1 MSDSK
6 YTDIY
11 NEWRRKATNN
21 GFTLNEF
28 RCAYNRLVEPRET
41 CAMTKAIGAKM
52 AYRSLVR
59 NKEAELKL
67 VQREMENMR
76 WF

>member
-1 MSDSK
+1 MSDLHFI
-6 YTDIY
+6 DIY
-11 NEWRRKATNN
+11 NEWRRKAINS

-28 RCAYNRLVEPRET
+28 QCAFNRLVEPGDT
-41 CAMTKAIGAKM
+41 CLMTKAIGAKM

-59 NKEAELKL
+59 NREIELKL

>member
-6 YTDIY
+6 YIDIY

-28 RCAYNRLVEPRET
+28 RCAYNRLVESRET

-67 VQREMENMR
+67 VQREMENIR

>member
-6 YTDIY
+6 YIDIY
-11 NEWRRKATNN
+11 NEWRRKATSN

-28 RCAYNRLVEPRET
+28 RCAYNRLVESRET
-41 CAMTKAIGAKM
+41 CMMTKAIGAKM

>member
-6 YTDIY
+6 YIDIY
-11 NEWRRKATNN
+11 NEWRRKAIDDR
-21 GFTLNEF
+21 FTLNEF
-28 RCAYNRLVEPRET
+28 RCAFNRLVEPGDN

-59 NKEAELKL
+59 NREAELRL

>member
-6 YTDIY
+6 YNDIY
-11 NEWRRKATNN
+11 NDWRRKATNN

-28 RCAYNRLVEPRET
+28 RSAFNRLVEPGDK